1 MTENSEKDIYGTLAS
16 LDQMVRSIDMR
27 LRAIEKRLSM
37 DDPNFKLDVEKLQAG
52 ETVRESDEV
61 IKKMRDV
68 EDNISALA
76 QRLSSV
82 ENVANNKLT
91 GSILSLQSE
100 LRRLSESYESLN
112 KRLKEG
118 SYGTRTISV
127 GSVKI
132 PVDVTGI
139 VAAGAM
145 VAAAVLI
152 ATGNLRILTEPVF
165 PILIA
170 VAFIFAVVVKL
181 YLANRGEKGE
191 RAEVADDKIVI
202 K

>member
-1 MTENSEKDIYGTLAS
+1 
-16 LDQMVRSIDMR
+16 
-27 LRAIEKRLSM
+27 
-37 DDPNFKLDVEKLQAG
+37 LQAG
-52 ETVRESDEV
+52 ETVQNSDEF
-61 IKKMRDV
+61 IKKMGGI
-68 EDNISALA
+68 EDSISALA
-76 QRLSSV
+76 QRLSAV

-91 GSILSLQSE
+91 GNILSLQSE
-100 LRRLSESYESLN
+100 LRKLSESYESLSQ
-112 KRLKEG
+112 RIKEG

-152 ATGNLRILTEPVF
+152 ATGNLNVLTAPIFPV
-165 PILIA
+165 LIA

-191 RAEVADDKIVI
+191 KAEVEDDKIVI

>member
-1 MTENSEKDIYGTLAS
+1 MTENSEKDVYGTLAS
-16 LDQMVRSIDMR
+16 LDQMVRSLDMR

-37 DDPNFKLDVEKLQAG
+37 DDPNFKLDVEKLQTG
-52 ETVRESDEV
+52 ETVQKSDEF
-61 IKKMRDV
+61 IKKMGEV
-68 EDNISALA
+68 EDNISALT
-76 QRLSSV
+76 QRLSGV
-82 ENVANNKLT
+82 ENIANNKLT
-91 GSILSLQSE
+91 GSMLSLQSE
-100 LRRLSESYESLN
+100 LRRLSESYESLG
-112 KRLKEG
+112 KRIKDG
-118 SYGTRTISV
+118 GYGTKTISV

-132 PVDVTGI
+132 PIDVTGI

-152 ATGNLRILTEPVF
+152 ATGNLRILTEPLF
-165 PILIA
+165 PVLIA

-191 RAEVADDKIVI
+191 KAEVEDEKIVI